1 MFCIEK
7 RSSLFQFCRQ
17 KVLPRLPTARDKEES
32 AGDTKNSISQL
43 PTSFLLK
50 RLPDVEIFT
59 KFCKANVLHMP
70 FFFVEIWELPDV
82 ENFHRN
88 DEEKC
93 LSFASKFLNILG
105 KIWSARC
112 LIFPKND

>member
-1 MFCIEK
+1 MPYFFVEIW
-7 RSSLFQFCRQ
+7 
-17 KVLPRLPTARDKEES
+17 
-32 AGDTKNSISQL
+32 G
-43 PTSFLLK
+43 
-50 RLPDVEIFT
+50 LPDVEIFT

-70 FFFVEIWELPDV
+70 YFFVEIWGLPDV
-82 ENFHRN
+82 EILHRN

-93 LSFASKFLNILG
+93 LSFPNKFLNILG